1 MQIERVGVRV
11 SGDRAA
17 TKVNCAM
24 ALDAT
29 GLDTTLQDM
38 LAGKPQP
45 ACANMFIHRRRA
57 ENCAAKAVEGCCNA
71 KH

>member
-1 MQIERVGVRV
+1 
-11 SGDRAA
+11 
-17 TKVNCAM
+17 M

-45 ACANMFIHRRRA
+45 VCANMFIHRRRA

-71 KH
+71 RH